1 MTRIPLVP
9 VYPSFLFIFQEE
21 KIIAEIKKWNSKY
34 CILISDSCFQC
45 LYADRKFWSRR
56 YLFPHLCIRISDN
69 TGYPDREFFFL
80 IQEERDS
87 FKELIAKKDQ
97 LNRMQRSVAKTFQ
110 EVLELTGSL
119 CFMFRSTPSIGS
131 KNWAPSICKKKM
143 VDPHHVFKP
152 KAKVHVQKIRSR
164 SFSQLHLVATSSSM
178 LHRWSQMLPSKIR
191 DNIKYPES
199 IGQGNNWS
207 GLLQCPM
214 GTLTRSATWYLCRY
228 PTRLIFEDNQV
239 ADNLNFWI
247 FQVNLKFWVVRNI
260 SGIPTHD
267 WEFQV

>member
-1 MTRIPLVP
+1 MKPALNLKGVKFWAIPKERLKSPPEQLLPSALSSCGLPFQSWTPPWCCSLVCLFLPPGCSEDIAPAESLLQFGQNWKNLIIGKHTINFLKMSPPGTLWSALGRHGLITTSISVLSGNKVFISSKKKLFHYKALRSMTRIPLVP

-119 CFMFRSTPSIGS
+119 CFMFCSTP
-131 KNWAPSICKKKM
+131 N
-143 VDPHHVFKP
+143 
-152 KAKVHVQKIRSR
+152 
-164 SFSQLHLVATSSSM
+164 
-178 LHRWSQMLPSKIR
+178 
-191 DNIKYPES
+191 
-199 IGQGNNWS
+199 
-207 GLLQCPM
+207 
-214 GTLTRSATWYLCRY
+214 
-228 PTRLIFEDNQV
+228 
-239 ADNLNFWI
+239 
-247 FQVNLKFWVVRNI
+247 
-260 SGIPTHD
+260 
-267 WEFQV
+267 

>member
-9 VYPSFLFIFQEE
+9 VHPSFLFIFQEE

-56 YLFPHLCIRISDN
+56 YLFPHLCIRISDS

-119 CFMFRSTPSIGS
+119 CFMFRSTPKNGSSTYVIFVSFGTPPHKESESAKFRDLYAKMALPWKKAHHRRFWWLWLMSTMPMPKRTSI
-131 KNWAPSICKKKM
+131 IC
-143 VDPHHVFKP
+143 
-152 KAKVHVQKIRSR
+152 
-164 SFSQLHLVATSSSM
+164 LWWL
-178 LHRWSQMLPSKIR
+178 
-191 DNIKYPES
+191 
-199 IGQGNNWS
+199 S
-207 GLLQCPM
+207 GL
-214 GTLTRSATWYLCRY
+214 Y
-228 PTRLIFEDNQV
+228 I
-239 ADNLNFWI
+239 
-247 FQVNLKFWVVRNI
+247 
-260 SGIPTHD
+260 
-267 WEFQV
+267 

>member
-119 CFMFRSTPSIGS
+119 CFMFRSTPKLYKS
-131 KNWAPSICKKKM
+131 K
-143 VDPHHVFKP
+143 
-152 KAKVHVQKIRSR
+152 VQVAIKSWVRPRRARLSQRSKHQQNLKT
-164 SFSQLHLVATSSSM
+164 FGFA
-178 LHRWSQMLPSKIR
+178 
-191 DNIKYPES
+191 NI
-199 IGQGNNWS
+199 
-207 GLLQCPM
+207 LLQEAFQFALQLVDKIISFATPLSVF
-214 GTLTRSATWYLCRY
+214 LTVSLMLT
-228 PTRLIFEDNQV
+228 
-239 ADNLNFWI
+239 
-247 FQVNLKFWVVRNI
+247 K
-260 SGIPTHD
+260 
-267 WEFQV
+267 

>member
-119 CFMFRSTPSIGS
+119 CFMFRSTPT
-131 KNWAPSICKKKM
+131 
-143 VDPHHVFKP
+143 
-152 KAKVHVQKIRSR
+152 IRSSRVTMHKR
-164 SFSQLHLVATSSSM
+164 SILKSGDRSYSPCARRWWRLLQRSRLRCSNLDVADLVGWEDVDKLYNILRTSFHERLLQTSSLDIFSY
-178 LHRWSQMLPSKIR
+178 LVDSLGLDCPLPK
-191 DNIKYPES
+191 
-199 IGQGNNWS
+199 
-207 GLLQCPM
+207 
-214 GTLTRSATWYLCRY
+214 
-228 PTRLIFEDNQV
+228 LIFQRRVDEGKNKQP
-239 ADNLNFWI
+239 LN
-247 FQVNLKFWVVRNI
+247 
-260 SGIPTHD
+260 D
-267 WEFQV
+267 

>member
-1 MTRIPLVP
+1 MTRILLLP

-45 LYADRKFWSRR
+45 LYADRKFWSCR

-119 CFMFRSTPSIGS
+119 CFMFRSTPTPGS
-131 KNWAPSICKKKM
+131 PGVPWTILS
-143 VDPHHVFKP
+143 
-152 KAKVHVQKIRSR
+152 
-164 SFSQLHLVATSSSM
+164 
-178 LHRWSQMLPSKIR
+178 
-191 DNIKYPES
+191 
-199 IGQGNNWS
+199 
-207 GLLQCPM
+207 
-214 GTLTRSATWYLCRY
+214 TLTLSTCHDPQEHSTKMSRFSCA
-228 PTRLIFEDNQV
+228 
-239 ADNLNFWI
+239 
-247 FQVNLKFWVVRNI
+247 KF
-260 SGIPTHD
+260 
-267 WEFQV
+267 

>member
-1 MTRIPLVP
+1 MAWLQLQSQFYLETKFLFHQNCLFHYKALRSMTRIPLVP

-119 CFMFRSTPSIGS
+119 CFMFRSTPRRRSDVLPDGAAGQGEPSHDQRVWCRFTTSSQGEQCHRCLFARSTLTHSSIV
-131 KNWAPSICKKKM
+131 A
-143 VDPHHVFKP
+143 
-152 KAKVHVQKIRSR
+152 SR
-164 SFSQLHLVATSSSM
+164 SQF
-178 LHRWSQMLPSKIR
+178 
-191 DNIKYPES
+191 
-199 IGQGNNWS
+199 
-207 GLLQCPM
+207 
-214 GTLTRSATWYLCRY
+214 LTENS
-228 PTRLIFEDNQV
+228 
-239 ADNLNFWI
+239 
-247 FQVNLKFWVVRNI
+247 
-260 SGIPTHD
+260 
-267 WEFQV
+267 

>member
-119 CFMFRSTPSIGS
+119 CFMFRSTPTWKTYKMTILMPGY
-131 KNWAPSICKKKM
+131 WICISICRI
-143 VDPHHVFKP
+143 VF
-152 KAKVHVQKIRSR
+152 VQIVFVFVWIFARPLSRGSLIRR
-164 SFSQLHLVATSSSM
+164 TRWQFSGLATKELVATM
-178 LHRWSQMLPSKIR
+178 APWL
-191 DNIKYPES
+191 
-199 IGQGNNWS
+199 GQ
-207 GLLQCPM
+207 
-214 GTLTRSATWYLCRY
+214 TRT
-228 PTRLIFEDNQV
+228 
-239 ADNLNFWI
+239 
-247 FQVNLKFWVVRNI
+247 
-260 SGIPTHD
+260 
-267 WEFQV
+267 

>member
-56 YLFPHLCIRISDN
+56 YLFPHLCIRISDS

-97 LNRMQRSVAKTFQ
+97 LNRMQRSVAKIFQ

-119 CFMFRSTPSIGS
+119 CFMFRSTPKSDGWDH
-131 KNWAPSICKKKM
+131 KNHILSVINWDSFEFY
-143 VDPHHVFKP
+143 HVAQF
-152 KAKVHVQKIRSR
+152 
-164 SFSQLHLVATSSSM
+164 
-178 LHRWSQMLPSKIR
+178 
-191 DNIKYPES
+191 N
-199 IGQGNNWS
+199 
-207 GLLQCPM
+207 C
-214 GTLTRSATWYLCRY
+214 
-228 PTRLIFEDNQV
+228 LINEF
-239 ADNLNFWI
+239 
-247 FQVNLKFWVVRNI
+247 I
-260 SGIPTHD
+260 SD
-267 WEFQV
+267 SN

>member
-119 CFMFRSTPSIGS
+119 YFMFRSTPRHKELSTDKKVKKILHCYSRKIYTFQLFLDRLDEQECFALILRKKSRAALAIDTKSAPGKCIPLSPVFSHLIPIWLAKQLLIRAPNAAGPCTAVSPS
-131 KNWAPSICKKKM
+131 KGGPVMLCFWGRLPLW
-143 VDPHHVFKP
+143 V
-152 KAKVHVQKIRSR
+152 
-164 SFSQLHLVATSSSM
+164 HLVNS
-178 LHRWSQMLPSKIR
+178 
-191 DNIKYPES
+191 ES
-199 IGQGNNWS
+199 IIHTFIN
-207 GLLQCPM
+207 QCV
-214 GTLTRSATWYLCRY
+214 TYKNKTIT
-228 PTRLIFEDNQV
+228 
-239 ADNLNFWI
+239 
-247 FQVNLKFWVVRNI
+247 
-260 SGIPTHD
+260 
-267 WEFQV
+267 

>member
-1 MTRIPLVP
+1 MAWLQLQSQFYLETKFLFHQNCLFHYKAIRSMTRIPIAP

-119 CFMFRSTPSIGS
+119 CFMFRSTPKQSS
-131 KNWAPSICKKKM
+131 LHPSDNPSPIYFPTFPSLRSSSSPLWTKYFPSPKK
-143 VDPHHVFKP
+143 
-152 KAKVHVQKIRSR
+152 
-164 SFSQLHLVATSSSM
+164 SFSFLLSSSSSVEQTIFVINLL
-178 LHRWSQMLPSKIR
+178 LHC
-191 DNIKYPES
+191 Y
-199 IGQGNNWS
+199 
-207 GLLQCPM
+207 LL
-214 GTLTRSATWYLCRY
+214 
-228 PTRLIFEDNQV
+228 
-239 ADNLNFWI
+239 
-247 FQVNLKFWVVRNI
+247 
-260 SGIPTHD
+260 
-267 WEFQV
+267 

>member
-34 CILISDSCFQC
+34 CILILDSCFQC

-119 CFMFRSTPSIGS
+119 CFMFRSTPNGDDDDGDDE
-131 KNWAPSICKKKM
+131 P
-143 VDPHHVFKP
+143 
-152 KAKVHVQKIRSR
+152 RT
-164 SFSQLHLVATSSSM
+164 SFW
-178 LHRWSQMLPSKIR
+178 R
-191 DNIKYPES
+191 
-199 IGQGNNWS
+199 
-207 GLLQCPM
+207 
-214 GTLTRSATWYLCRY
+214 
-228 PTRLIFEDNQV
+228 
-239 ADNLNFWI
+239 
-247 FQVNLKFWVVRNI
+247 VR
-260 SGIPTHD
+260 
-267 WEFQV
+267 

>member
-1 MTRIPLVP
+1 MTRISLVP
-9 VYPSFLFIFQEE
+9 VYLSFLFIFQEE

-119 CFMFRSTPSIGS
+119 CFMFRSTPTPGS
-131 KNWAPSICKKKM
+131 PGVPWTILS
-143 VDPHHVFKP
+143 
-152 KAKVHVQKIRSR
+152 
-164 SFSQLHLVATSSSM
+164 
-178 LHRWSQMLPSKIR
+178 
-191 DNIKYPES
+191 
-199 IGQGNNWS
+199 
-207 GLLQCPM
+207 
-214 GTLTRSATWYLCRY
+214 TLTLSTCHDPQEHSTKMSRFSCA
-228 PTRLIFEDNQV
+228 
-239 ADNLNFWI
+239 
-247 FQVNLKFWVVRNI
+247 KF
-260 SGIPTHD
+260 
-267 WEFQV
+267 

>member
-1 MTRIPLVP
+1 MAWLQLQSQFYLETKFLFHQNCLFHYKALRSMTRIPLVP

-119 CFMFRSTPSIGS
+119 CFMFRSTPTIWRDNRAFNFLLLFWQSL
-131 KNWAPSICKKKM
+131 
-143 VDPHHVFKP
+143 VFFVSWTP
-152 KAKVHVQKIRSR
+152 GEESCR
-164 SFSQLHLVATSSSM
+164 SFEIIVL
-178 LHRWSQMLPSKIR
+178 KF
-191 DNIKYPES
+191 
-199 IGQGNNWS
+199 
-207 GLLQCPM
+207 
-214 GTLTRSATWYLCRY
+214 
-228 PTRLIFEDNQV
+228 LIF
-239 ADNLNFWI
+239 
-247 FQVNLKFWVVRNI
+247 
-260 SGIPTHD
+260 
-267 WEFQV
+267 

>member
-97 LNRMQRSVAKTFQ
+97 LNRMQRSVAETFQ
-110 EVLELTGSL
+110 EVIELTGSL
-119 CFMFRSTPSIGS
+119 CFMFRSTPKQADTTCGASSQADLTQNLVLKTRMLRFSRHSRQKCRKLSFLRQKRAVFSIKRQVS
-131 KNWAPSICKKKM
+131 LT
-143 VDPHHVFKP
+143 
-152 KAKVHVQKIRSR
+152 
-164 SFSQLHLVATSSSM
+164 SQ
-178 LHRWSQMLPSKIR
+178 
-191 DNIKYPES
+191 
-199 IGQGNNWS
+199 
-207 GLLQCPM
+207 
-214 GTLTRSATWYLCRY
+214 
-228 PTRLIFEDNQV
+228 
-239 ADNLNFWI
+239 
-247 FQVNLKFWVVRNI
+247 
-260 SGIPTHD
+260 
-267 WEFQV
+267 

>member
-1 MTRIPLVP
+1 MGNIPSTFSKWVHQGLCGLPLVDMAWLQLQSQFYLETKFLFHQNCLFHYKALRSMTRIPLVP

-119 CFMFRSTPSIGS
+119 CFMFRSTPSC
-131 KNWAPSICKKKM
+131 N
-143 VDPHHVFKP
+143 
-152 KAKVHVQKIRSR
+152 
-164 SFSQLHLVATSSSM
+164 
-178 LHRWSQMLPSKIR
+178 
-191 DNIKYPES
+191 
-199 IGQGNNWS
+199 
-207 GLLQCPM
+207 LL
-214 GTLTRSATWYLCRY
+214 WNY
-228 PTRLIFEDNQV
+228 I
-239 ADNLNFWI
+239 
-247 FQVNLKFWVVRNI
+247 
-260 SGIPTHD
+260 
-267 WEFQV
+267 